1 MAKIKLQ
8 SYDDILKPFPP
19 INSVIDDFIDEGT
32 VNMLFGESG
41 DGKSYV
47 MMWASVC
54 IASGA
59 PFLDKGVKEGPV
71 LYIDEESNES
81 LFKTRMRK
89 VLTGIGNNNQ
99 TIPFFFTSLN
109 GLDFS
114 NKSDRQELEK
124 YITDGGFVLVIV
136 DALMDIMPG
145 KDENAVKDVLP
156 AFQFARHLAN
166 KTNCS
171 FIFLHH
177 TNRNGGYRGSSAI
190 KGALDNMISIKK
202 EGNFITFNLEKHRD
216 SSEKE
221 LTGEMVFQDDSF
233 ELRTGKK
240 YTFGSVEELV
250 IEHLAKAGDS
260 SVSEIEKGPSNNDG
274 AKAGSIRSAV
284 NNLVSKTFVYRTDN
298 GGPGVIAHYDLTQ
311 DGKRAALKKNWIT
324 DPYLWADLAE

>member
-19 INSVIDDFIDEGT
+19 INTVIDDFIDEGT

-54 IASGA
+54 IASGI
-59 PFLDKGVKEGPV
+59 PFLGKGVKEGPV

-89 VLTGIGNNNQ
+89 VLAGSGNNQ

-109 GLDFS
+109 GIDFS

-124 YITDGGFVLVIV
+124 YVTDGGFVLVIV

-156 AFQFARHLAN
+156 AFQFARHLAS

-202 EGNFITFNLEKHRD
+202 EGNFITFSLEKHRD

-233 ELRTGKK
+233 ELRTGKQIA
-240 YTFGSVEELV
+240 FGPTEGLV
-250 IEHLAKAGDS
+250 IEHLAKEGDS
-260 SVSEIEKGPSNNDG
+260 SVSEIEKGTSNTEG
-274 AKAGSIRSAV
+274 IKLSAV
-284 NNLVSKTFVYRTDN
+284 RAAVNRLVSKSFVFRTDN
-298 GGPGVIAHYDLTQ
+298 GGNGVVARYYLTK
-311 DGKRAALKKNWIT
+311 DGQRAALKKGWLN
-324 DPYLWADLAE
+324 DPWLAADYA